1 MRKSKRRK
9 RTIIVVILF
18 LFIFLAIFFI
28 MFEIRLSEIVV
39 DIAEQKVKS
48 EASLIISREI
58 NDEIQNSGITY
69 DSLVTLEKDSEGKI
83 TALKTNIIEVNRLK
97 ASLSL
102 GMLEKLNKNN
112 EMSVVVPIGSIFNS
126 QILSGYG
133 PKVNVRVIPVGSAA
147 IDITNEI
154 TSAGINQTRHQIMLS
169 VNIQLAVIS
178 AAKRIST
185 DVATNVCV
193 AETVI
198 VGSVPESYT
207 NIDAS
212 SKNDND
218 DNSLDP
224 DTLFNFVY

>member
-9 RTIIVVILF
+9 RAIIVVILF